1 MGKPARRGVR
11 IPFVRD
17 ANDDRYDRFAIDVKP
32 QPPFVPP
39 LRCDGCGIRVGVRHG
54 NADDPDSRSSHYFRL
69 EDHKPDCRFDL
80 QQRGAALV
88 AGSQGTVVR
97 REGQWRLKCPPLGR
111 SGPGGSAK
119 RPAAPAR
126 PSTNTRGT
134 GPRPTSKRSG
144 PAIASARR
152 IVQLLQDFGDD
163 PGAVAQFAAVAP
175 NGQRDIPW
183 DSFCYSRTSVHTL
196 AQALIDGTAPAI
208 PFAVWGPASMADAVA
223 GKSGESYVVQY
234 AARHPVT
241 VDGKRLQLRVAL
253 RSTDRDWIA
262 AGTRSGNF
270 LGYGYWRTFPADLAR
285 ARNRGWIEL
294 QLWADEPWQVE
305 RWDIDPA
312 VPGAPARPSTP
323 RRTPAAPVIT
333 PPTTPTAPRLQPDP
347 LPGPEELRHQDD
359 VRPVPPPAP
368 LPTPTDNSAPGPGP
382 EQIPADRPAG
392 EEPAKPAPEPDAQP
406 VLPPPP
412 PPAHPPAIPAPST
425 KPPSAWHRWLRRL
438 RRS

>member
-1 MGKPARRGVR
+1 MGKPRGVR

-17 ANDDRYDRFAIDVKP
+17 ANDDRHDRFAIDVRP
-32 QPPFVPP
+32 QPPYVLP

-69 EDHKPDCRFDL
+69 EDHKPDCLFDL
-80 QQRGAALV
+80 QQRGASLL

-97 REGQWRLKCPPLGR
+97 SPGQWRLKCPPLGR

-119 RPAAPAR
+119 RPPGPAR

-134 GPRPTSKRSG
+134 GPRPTSKKAG

-152 IVQLLQDFGDD
+152 IVQLLQDFDNEPD
-163 PGAVAQFAAVAP
+163 AVAQFAAIAP
-175 NGQRDIPW
+175 NGQQNIPW
-183 DSFCYSRTSVHTL
+183 EAFCYSRTTVHSL

-208 PFAVWGPASMADAVA
+208 PFAVWGPASIADAVA
-223 GKSGESYVVQY
+223 GKAGDSYVVQY

-262 AGTRSGNF
+262 AGTRSGHF

-285 ARNRGWIEL
+285 ARSRGWIEL
-294 QLWADEPWQVE
+294 QLWTDEPWQVE
-305 RWDIDPA
+305 RWDTDPT
-312 VPGAPARPSTP
+312 VPGAPARPSPPRHTP
-323 RRTPAAPVIT
+323 VATPST
-333 PPTTPTAPRLQPDP
+333 PPAPPATPLLPPEP
-347 LPGPEELRHQDD
+347 LPVPGEPPRQDTP
-359 VRPVPPPAP
+359 PVPPPA
-368 LPTPTDNSAPGPGP
+368 
-382 EQIPADRPAG
+382 R
-392 EEPAKPAPEPDAQP
+392 PAKPADDSASGPVPDPASPPAGEDPTQPAPASKAPAEPDSP
-406 VLPPPP
+406 FPP
-412 PPAHPPAIPAPST
+412 PPAY
-425 KPPSAWHRWLRRL
+425 PPSAAPVEVSPAPRSAIRKWLGRF